1 MKNKKYLI
9 AIIPVLVLIF
19 LYLGGVVMYS
29 NSFLPNTYINN
40 TNVGGMSVAK
50 VENKLQSDSLSK
62 TITLIKND
70 DSTEEIKLTD
80 IDYTCEY
87 ETDISKIKNAQSPF
101 GWVLAFFG
109 KDEYNAKL
117 KTSYNEEA
125 LNNAIDSLKCVTN
138 EAIQDPVDAHI
149 EQTDSGFIVV
159 DAIDGNRLDVD
170 KLKTV
175 IKENLNNGIYEINL
189 SDQNC
194 YLTANI
200 KADDETIT
208 ATMEKIEKFN
218 DLVITLDMTD
228 ATEVID
234 FSVFKNWITNE
245 DGSVN
250 LDEKGN
256 VVLNQDL
263 ITDWVTDDLRI
274 KYNTF
279 GTTRKFNATDIGEI
293 TVGGSEYDSYGFQVK
308 IDKTVAVIVDAINGG
323 ESVTVKPVWNIPAL
337 CRGEND
343 IGNTYIEIDLTR
355 QHMWYYVDGQLY
367 LDTDIKSGKPTPE
380 RETPTGLFRIWHKE
394 KDRYLTGPGYRS
406 HVDFWM
412 PFTWTGCGIH
422 DASWTNQFGGEYY
435 KTSGSHGCINTPY
448 NMVSKLYDKVEYD
461 TPVVVYKS

>member
-50 VENKLQSDSLSK
+50 AENKLQSDSLSK

-208 ATMEKIEKFN
+208 ATMEKE
-218 DLVITLDMTD
+218 
-228 ATEVID
+228 
-234 FSVFKNWITNE
+234 
-245 DGSVN
+245 
-250 LDEKGN
+250 
-256 VVLNQDL
+256 
-263 ITDWVTDDLRI
+263 
-274 KYNTF
+274 
-279 GTTRKFNATDIGEI
+279 
-293 TVGGSEYDSYGFQVK
+293 
-308 IDKTVAVIVDAINGG
+308 
-323 ESVTVKPVWNIPAL
+323 
-337 CRGEND
+337 
-343 IGNTYIEIDLTR
+343 
-355 QHMWYYVDGQLY
+355 
-367 LDTDIKSGKPTPE
+367 
-380 RETPTGLFRIWHKE
+380 GL
-394 KDRYLTGPGYRS
+394 
-406 HVDFWM
+406 
-412 PFTWTGCGIH
+412 
-422 DASWTNQFGGEYY
+422 
-435 KTSGSHGCINTPY
+435 
-448 NMVSKLYDKVEYD
+448 SK
-461 TPVVVYKS
+461 